1 MEPTQR
7 IAEMIEPSV
16 AALGYDLVRVELMGT
31 RQPTLQ
37 IMAERQD
44 RGGMTVED
52 CAVLS
57 RTISALLDVEDPLP
71 GAYNLEVSSPG
82 IDRPLTRPED
92 YDRFAGFDARLDVF
106 PAIEGRKRFKGRLLG
121 RDGEAVRLETDT
133 GTIDLTLGQIQRA
146 KLLLTDELIAATQAE
161 EAAADTNNQEAGA
174 PPARD

>member
-1 MEPTQR
+1 
-7 IAEMIEPSV
+7 MIEPSIT
-16 AALGYDLVRVELMGT
+16 ALGYDLVRVELLGT

-44 RGGMTVED
+44 RGGMTVDD

-92 YDRFAGFDARLDVF
+92 YDRFAGFDARIDVY
-106 PAIEGRKRFKGRLLG
+106 PPIEGRKRFKGRLLG
-121 RDGEAVRLETDT
+121 RDGETVRLDSGDGEV
-133 GTIDLTLGQIQRA
+133 GLALGQIQRA

-161 EAAADTNNQEAGA
+161 ESAAAAGNNEDGAGA
-174 PPARD
+174 